1 MFYKIVAQMGMV
13 IIDKI
18 VLRTMALLINFLSRS
33 NLSAKAKGV
42 IASGIA
48 NSISDGIYLVK
59 SEENIFTPY

>member
-59 SEENIFTPY
+59 SEENIFTP